1 MTRKQIYQIIEKDD
15 GSSFWSHIYDVF
27 MVREK
32 ECSISTGQHED
43 YTLTNRNIAY
53 KLNKEVNSFSL
64 RVLYDITCWNDDRID
79 NIYLLASIINK
90 QLLGN
95 SEMPVASELQE
106 KGIRYTL

>member
-1 MTRKQIYQIIEKDD
+1 MMAPKAGAI
-15 GSSFWSHIYDVF
+15 IYDVF
-27 MVREK
+27 MVMEK
-32 ECSISTGQHED
+32 ECSISIGQHED

-64 RVLYDITCWNDDRID
+64 RVSYDITCWNDDRID

-95 SEMPVASELQE
+95 SEMPVASELQK
-106 KGIRYTL
+106 KGIGYTL